1 MAWSTPRTWATLEAV
16 TAANMNT
23 YVSDDLS
30 WLGISRSHCQVR
42 DAGFVPTAGSWAS
55 PSWDSLTTNVNS
67 MAALSTGYIT
77 ATTAGFYMVGASC
90 LFGSDATAGMR
101 ALMLSTSAAGGGTVY
116 AQTNTTQ
123 HAGNASGAVVSTM
136 VQLSAGATVYSSMFV
151 PTGFAVGN
159 GTSTWG
165 ITNVRMWAIWMT
177 V

>member
-1 MAWSTPRTWATLEAV
+1 MAV
-16 TAANMNT
+16 
-23 YVSDDLS
+23 
-30 WLGISRSHCQVR
+30 
-42 DAGFVPTAGSWAS
+42 AGGEGAGGSAAGSG
-55 PSWDSLTTNVNS
+55 
-67 MAALSTGYIT
+67 AAGRGVAGTG
-77 ATTAGFYMVGASC
+77 AAGGA
-90 LFGSDATAGMR
+90 ATAG
-101 ALMLSTSAAGGGTVY
+101 AAGGVDAAGKAADATAAGGGTVY